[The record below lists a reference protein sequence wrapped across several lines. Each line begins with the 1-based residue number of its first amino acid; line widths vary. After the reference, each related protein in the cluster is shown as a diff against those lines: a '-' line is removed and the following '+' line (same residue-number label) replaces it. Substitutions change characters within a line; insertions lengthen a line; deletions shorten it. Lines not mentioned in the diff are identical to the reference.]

1 MSSNNTIL
9 IRKASGESEFFDA
22 SKLKHSLRRVGADHK
37 TSESIAFDI
46 ETSLYE
52 GISTRKIYRMAFR
65 MLRKHNRRNAMLYK
79 LKQSLFE
86 LGPTGYPF
94 EYFIGEIF
102 KRRGFNVEVGKNVEG
117 HCIAHEIDVIATN
130 KTEQLLI
137 ECKYSKDQ
145 GKHISIQVPLY
156 VRARVDDVIRK
167 RAEMPIYSNLSFSA
181 GVVSNTRFSYDSITY
196 SKCNNIILLGWDYP
210 QNNGL
215 KEIMEQ
221 EKIFPV
227 TALEHLTRKQ
237 KTQLMEKGI
246 VTCDQLISN
255 MEILTEF
262 MIRKKK
268 LINLERE
275 LADILNL

>member
-227 TALEHLTRKQ
+227 TALEHLTTKQ

>member
-145 GKHISIQVPLY
+145 GKHISIQVSLY

-268 LINLERE
+268 LKNLERE
-275 LADILNL
+275 LADILIL